1 MIFEILKQKVGYN
14 SQMEYNMYGG
24 TPLYDGISQFTFGH
38 AADGTAPDDI
48 IRRPKV
54 KL

>member
-1 MIFEILKQKVGYN
+1 
-14 SQMEYNMYGG
+14 MYGG

-48 IRRPKV
+48 IPSKSEIIV
-54 KL
+54 KFWVFLL